1 MTFEIFQKR
10 KKNPLV
16 LLRKCLYT
24 ENAHKSKNLIFKK
37 NVNKNYYKFLKK
49 KRLEKKSEM
58 YENNKNL

>member
-37 NVNKNYYKFLKK
+37 NVNKKYYKF
-49 KRLEKKSEM
+49 
-58 YENNKNL
+58 